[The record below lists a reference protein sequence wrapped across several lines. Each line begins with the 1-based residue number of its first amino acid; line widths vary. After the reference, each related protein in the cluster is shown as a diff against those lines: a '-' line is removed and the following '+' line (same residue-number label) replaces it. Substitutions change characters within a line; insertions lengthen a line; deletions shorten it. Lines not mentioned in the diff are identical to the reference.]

1 MRRGLDTNVLVQAHV
16 AAAADHAAIRRFL
29 LNELADPDVDLFV
42 TPLVLHELVHV
53 ITDARRFEPPVPM
66 AEAVAVARLY
76 LSHSNV
82 SCAPVDGAAVT
93 RALDLL
99 ERHQLGRK
107 RIADALI
114 AASLLN
120 AGVAEILTCNVSDFA
135 VFAPLRAVDPRQVR

>member
-1 MRRGLDTNVLVQAHV
+1 MKRGLDTNVLVQAHV
-16 AAAADHAAIRRFL
+16 AASANHSAIRRL
-29 LNELADPDVDLFV
+29 LLAELADAEVELYV

-53 ITDARRFEPPVPM
+53 ITDARRFQPPVPM
-66 AEAVAVARLY
+66 SEAVAVARMY

-82 SCAPVDGAAVT
+82 SCAPVDAAAVT

-120 AGVAEILTCNVSDFA
+120 AGVSEIPT
-135 VFAPLRAVDPRQVR
+135 